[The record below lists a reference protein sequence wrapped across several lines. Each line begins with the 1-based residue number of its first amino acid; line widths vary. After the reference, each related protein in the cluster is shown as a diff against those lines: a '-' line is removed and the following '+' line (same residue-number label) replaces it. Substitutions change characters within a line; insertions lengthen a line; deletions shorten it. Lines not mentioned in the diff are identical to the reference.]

1 MKKNIILIE
10 IITACFISLVIALL
24 CIQPSLFFHPWHD
37 EASYNQLLSEP
48 DFEEIQIDNNGK
60 LIHGWFKFNTSKQPA
75 PLLIFF
81 GGNVQNSSNTCL
93 NYLKND
99 NFKYFENYN
108 FMIVDYPGY
117 GLSEGKTSEKTMF
130 NTALKAYDYATSL
143 DYVDN
148 NNIVVLG
155 YSIGT
160 GVATYLA
167 SERTV
172 NGLILVAPYDRA
184 LSLYNSYV
192 NIFYGPLKFLAR
204 YKLDS
209 ISYAKKVNVTPL
221 IITSYDDEVINYK
234 LSLNLSRYFKYG
246 SKILTLDNNVKHN
259 DYFSQDEVLNSIY
272 DYLQNLK

>member
-1 MKKNIILIE
+1 
-10 IITACFISLVIALL
+10 
-24 CIQPSLFFHPWHD
+24 
-37 EASYNQLLSEP
+37 
-48 DFEEIQIDNNGK
+48 
-60 LIHGWFKFNTSKQPA
+60 
-75 PLLIFF
+75 
-81 GGNVQNSSNTCL
+81 
-93 NYLKND
+93 
-99 NFKYFENYN
+99 
-108 FMIVDYPGY
+108 MIVDYPGY
-117 GLSEGKTSEKTMF
+117 GLSEGKTSDKTMF

-160 GVATYLA
+160 GVSTYLA

-184 LSLYNSYV
+184 LSLYNYYV
-192 NIFYGPLKFLAR
+192 NIFYGPLKLLAR
-204 YKLDS
+204 YKFDS
-209 ISYAKKVNVTPL
+209 ISYAQKVNVTPL

-259 DYFSQDEVLNSIY
+259 DYFSQGEVLNSIY
-272 DYLQNLK
+272 DYLRNLK